1 MRKLALAIAAAA
13 ALVSSSLPAD
23 ARCHNCSSVYKAAL
37 DRGMFGD
44 YYAPSRVSSQP
55 PLPPTGGQ
63 PPSQVTLVYLM
74 RGLGHLSNFG
84 PLASDLR
91 SHGAIVRVY
100 GWASWRNVVRDASRH
115 RGDRIIVGG
124 HSQGDD
130 RAFVAGARLMQR
142 GVPVRVIGMDP
153 LCTFP
158 RGTAGLSAVNIWGN
172 YCGSYP
178 GTVAYADNIYLYGG
192 GHVGYPTDPSVRA
205 KFVEATYW

>member
-1 MRKLALAIAAAA
+1 MRKLALTVATTA
-13 ALVSSSLPAD
+13 ALISSAVTAE
-23 ARCHNCSSVYKAAL
+23 ARCHNCGPAYKAAL
-37 DRGMFGD
+37 NRGMFGD
-44 YYAPSRVSSQP
+44 YYAPTRVSSRP
-55 PLPPTGGQ
+55 PLPPSGGGQ
-63 PPSQVTLVYLM
+63 QVTRVYLM
-74 RGLGHLSNFG
+74 RGLGHLSNFR

-91 SHGAIVRVY
+91 SRGAIVRVY

-115 RGDRIIVGG
+115 PNDRIVVGG

-158 RGTAGLSAVNIWGN
+158 RGTPGLSAVNIWGN
-172 YCGSYP
+172 YCGSTP

-192 GHVGYPTDPSVRA
+192 GHVGYPTDPNVRA
-205 KFVEATYW
+205 KFVQATYW